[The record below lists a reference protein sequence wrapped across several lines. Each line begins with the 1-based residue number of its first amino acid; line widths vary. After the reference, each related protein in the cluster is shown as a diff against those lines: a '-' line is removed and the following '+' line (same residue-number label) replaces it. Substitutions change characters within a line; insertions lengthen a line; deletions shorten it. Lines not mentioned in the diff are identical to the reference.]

1 MSNSEAPP
9 RAEANGETVA
19 QAIKR
24 LLRIALAIEDEQ
36 LTTPRPRGKRV
47 FARIDT
53 GVVDEGC

>member
-36 LTTPRPRGKRV
+36 LTTPRAERQ
-47 FARIDT
+47 ARLCAD
-53 GVVDEGC
+53 